1 MPAPA
6 RAGGAYAGLNVENLR
21 RMSGVGWAAVL
32 VLVQLMV
39 PFYPP
44 NEAIGW
50 AGWIVGSV
58 LLVIPAA
65 GLAWLATHPR
75 QATLNVLLASCYYGI
90 GAIAVAQW
98 LAGGWPSPY
107 GELYLPLML
116 VGALGHPPS
125 RFIPLFVVLGVAA
138 LLPELY
144 APNGPMFVDA
154 VFRLLIWAGMAVVC
168 LVLMS
173 RVRQQRLVAEH
184 LANVDALTQLANRRA
199 FDRQASRV
207 LEHGIAVGVGDLDDF
222 KSINDGH
229 GHLAGDQVL
238 AAVARVLSEHA
249 RAGDS
254 VFRWG
259 GDEFA
264 ILLPSADGH
273 EAEIVC
279 ARLQTAIAHRPPPA
293 RRRAGVAD
301 DRVAGAPVRASTRSA
316 SSPRP
321 TPRSSRARPSAS
333 SRPARP
339 RSPRSQAGGPCPAQ
353 ATAVTASAGKPSTH
367 TRSRPLDLA
376 R

>member
-75 QATLNVLLASCYYGI
+75 QATLNVLLASCYYGV

-173 RVRQQRLVAEH
+173 RVRHQRLVAEH

-264 ILLPSADGH
+264 ILLPGADGH
-273 EAEIVC
+273 EAEVVC
-279 ARLQTAIAHRPPPA
+279 ARLEAAIAAAGPPA

-301 DRVAGAPVRASTRSA
+301 DRLGRAPF
-316 SSPRP
+316 RP
-321 TPRSSRARPSAS
+321 
-333 SRPARP
+333 RPARP
-339 RSPRSQAGGPCPAQ
+339 RRRGRRRVARAQGRAQ
-353 ATAVTASAGKPSTH
+353 APAARVPGRLDRRPAG
-367 TRSRPLDLA
+367 RVRL
-376 R
+376 RRRR